1 MTLAEG
7 NVALAFALVIGA
19 GAATGIGA
27 AVVYFPSLIRLAS
40 TKVLASCLGV
50 SAGVMLYVSFV
61 EILGKS
67 RIGFEDAGVGEA
79 NAYLYSTLSFFAGI
93 VLMLLIDKLVHYL
106 DNVNNPTVDTAKS
119 GENGSSQIAAAN
131 AKEEKQR
138 MKEMKKEQKK
148 DSSCSGHGHTGH
160 NIPIE
165 EIADWHRRADAELK
179 RPKTKTDAGKESA
192 LSLQESTTTT
202 ATLGGE
208 ADVDEE
214 MGASNNNMRRHDPDE
229 EAASKIAAL
238 FANGG
243 RDGDTLSISSSSSI
257 SSADAADNER
267 KLVRMGLN
275 TALAIGIHNFPEGL
289 ATFVGAMDDP
299 AVGVTLAI
307 AIAIHN
313 VPEGLCVAIPIFYA
327 TGDRKKAFMWA
338 MLSGITEPIGALF
351 GWLILANA
359 MDDTMY
365 GILFGV
371 VGGMMVTICLHEL
384 LPTAHRYDKND
395 EVVTLS
401 CIAGMGIMALSLC
414 LFLYT

>member
-1 MTLAEG
+1 
-7 NVALAFALVIGA
+7 
-19 GAATGIGA
+19 
-27 AVVYFPSLIRLAS
+27 
-40 TKVLASCLGV
+40 
-50 SAGVMLYVSFV
+50 MLYVSFV

-67 RIGFEDAGVGEA
+67 RMGFEDAGVGAA
-79 NAYLYSTLSFFAGI
+79 NAYLYSTLSFFGGV

-106 DNVNNPTVDTAKS
+106 DVDNNPIVDSAKS
-119 GENGSSQIAAAN
+119 GDNGSSQIAAAA
-131 AKEEKQR
+131 AKVDNQK
-138 MKEMKKEQKK
+138 KKKEKK
-148 DSSCSGHGHTGH
+148 HDHQSSCSGHGHTGH
-160 NIPIE
+160 NIPVN
-165 EIADWHRRADAELK
+165 EIAEWHRRADDGELK
-179 RPKTKTDAGKESA
+179 RTNTAAFPPPKNAAAVDKVVES
-192 LSLQESTTTT
+192 SINT
-202 ATLGGE
+202 AVLGGE

-214 MGASNNNMRRHDPDE
+214 MGLDVDINVNMNDADADA
-229 EAASKIAAL
+229 EAARKIAAL

-243 RDGDTLSISSSSSI
+243 RDDDSLSTSSSSCD
-257 SSADAADNER
+257 DAENER

-299 AVGVTLAI
+299 AVGATLAI

-313 VPEGLCVAIPIFYA
+313 IPEGLCVAIPIFYA
-327 TGDRKKAFMWA
+327 TGDRRKAFLWA
-338 MLSGITEPIGALF
+338 MLSGVTEPIGAF
-351 GWLILANA
+351 AGWLILANE
-359 MDDTMY
+359 MNDSMY
-365 GILFGV
+365 GILFGL